1 MKKTLLIIFIGCCFL
16 ANSQVHFSTSSQNSF
31 QLRTKK
37 LGVFYVTNIQQN
49 ENGAKSEKCIIN
61 GKLID
66 CNLISKCK
74 SGDCN
79 ALEEYLIKNEV
90 LKANQKSIKQDDN
103 LNKEINKNQIYIKA
117 STSKTKIYQGE
128 QILVTYKLYTRVDLA
143 ETEIHTLPALNGF
156 WTKDLETS
164 SRYKQTNING
174 IAYYV
179 ATIKKVVL
187 TAQKSGE
194 LVIDPLKIKCQIR
207 VQKQSNRRDPFSS
220 FFNQYSLKEKL
231 VSSNPINIEVQELPT
246 PSQNNFNGAVGNMKI
261 TASIDKNNIK
271 ANEALTYK
279 IQLEGT
285 GNIELIDKINIEFPD
300 DFEVYDPKIN
310 EKIFEGGRKRSKKTF
325 EYLLIPRYKG
335 EYTIPPVNFSFF
347 NPVNSTYNTTR
358 TQSFQL
364 RIAKGENNGENLTF
378 NSLSQQSINQ
388 INTDIKF
395 IKTKLSKSSNHTY
408 IKSYIFYLLF
418 LLPIVI
424 LIILFI
430 TNKIRSQI
438 NYNDKGWRNKKAK
451 KIAQKRL
458 RNAETN
464 MNNNNAEK
472 FYEDIEKSI
481 WGYFADK
488 FNIQTIDL
496 SKENIH
502 KYFRSNNISTD
513 IENDLISLLDN
524 CDLLRFSP
532 SENKHNEMEDVLK
545 KAKQIIITMESKI

>member
-1 MKKTLLIIFIGCCFL
+1 M
-16 ANSQVHFSTSSQNSF
+16 
-31 QLRTKK
+31 
-37 LGVFYVTNIQQN
+37 
-49 ENGAKSEKCIIN
+49 
-61 GKLID
+61 
-66 CNLISKCK
+66 
-74 SGDCN
+74 
-79 ALEEYLIKNEV
+79 
-90 LKANQKSIKQDDN
+90 
-103 LNKEINKNQIYIKA
+103 
-117 STSKTKIYQGE
+117 
-128 QILVTYKLYTRVDLA
+128 
-143 ETEIHTLPALNGF
+143 
-156 WTKDLETS
+156 
-164 SRYKQTNING
+164 
-174 IAYYV
+174 
-179 ATIKKVVL
+179 
-187 TAQKSGE
+187 
-194 LVIDPLKIKCQIR
+194 
-207 VQKQSNRRDPFSS
+207 
-220 FFNQYSLKEKL
+220 
-231 VSSNPINIEVQELPT
+231 
-246 PSQNNFNGAVGNMKI
+246 
-261 TASIDKNNIK
+261 
-271 ANEALTYK
+271 
-279 IQLEGT
+279 
-285 GNIELIDKINIEFPD
+285 
-300 DFEVYDPKIN
+300 
-310 EKIFEGGRKRSKKTF
+310 
-325 EYLLIPRYKG
+325 LIPRYQG
-335 EYTIPPVNFSFF
+335 EYIIPPVNFSFF
-347 NPVNSTYNTTR
+347 NPINSTYNTTR

-378 NSLSQQSINQ
+378 NSSSQQSINQ

-424 LIILFI
+424 LIILFT

>member
-1 MKKTLLIIFIGCCFL
+1 MKKTLLIIFLGCGFL

-49 ENGAKSEKCIIN
+49 ENGKKSEKCIIN

-79 ALEEYLIKNEV
+79 ELEEYLIKNEV
-90 LKANQKSIKQDDN
+90 LKSNQKSTKQDDN

-143 ETEIHTLPALNGF
+143 ETEITLPALNGF

-207 VQKQSNRRDPFSS
+207 IQKQSNRRDPFSS

-231 VSSNPINIEVQELPT
+231 ISSNPINIEVQELPT
-246 PSQNNFNGAVGNMKI
+246 PSKNDFNGAVGNMKI
-261 TASIDKNNIK
+261 NASIDKNNIK

-279 IQLEGT
+279 IQIEGT
-285 GNIELIDKINIEFPD
+285 GNIELIDKINIDFPD

-325 EYLLIPRYKG
+325 EYLLIPRYQG

-347 NPVNSTYNTTR
+347 NPINSTYNTTR

-364 RIAKGENNGENLTF
+364 RIAKGEENGENLTF
-378 NSLSQQSINQ
+378 NSSSQQSINQ

-395 IKTKLSKSSNHTY
+395 IKTKLSKSSNNTY

-424 LIILFI
+424 LIILFM

-438 NYNDKGWRNKKAK
+438 NYNDKSWRNKKAK

-458 RNAETN
+458 KNAENN
-464 MNNNNAEK
+464 MNNNNTEK

-481 WGYFADK
+481 WGYFTDK
-488 FNIQTIDL
+488 FNIQIIDL

-502 KYFRSNNISTD
+502 KYFKSNNISTD

-524 CDLLRFSP
+524 CEILRFAP